1 MSRNARIVAIVLFLH
16 VGGLWALQAG
26 LLRRVAEVFVPAQ
39 IIAEMQEPQE
49 TPRPPAP
56 TPVKAQV
63 TPVQQ
68 AVPLAVAK
76 PAPEPSPIAP
86 APVEAAVNPVVAEK
100 AAVVAAV
107 AVVAPPAP
115 PKIEMPS
122 SDADYLN
129 NPRPPYPPMSKRLG
143 EQGEVVIR
151 TLIGADGTA
160 KEASILRSSGFDRL
174 DQTALATALKWRYV
188 PGKRAGVAE
197 SMWFNVPFNFVL
209 EKSPR

>member
-1 MSRNARIVAIVLFLH
+1 MMSRNARIVTIVLLLH
-16 VGGLWALQAG
+16 AGGLWALQAG

-39 IIAEMQEPQE
+39 IIVEMQDPVD
-49 TPRPPAP
+49 TPRPPTP

-86 APVEAAVNPVVAEK
+86 APVVETAVTPVVAEK
-100 AAVVAAV
+100 AVVVAA
-107 AVVAPPAP
+107 ATVVAPPAP
-115 PKIEMPS
+115 KIELPS

-129 NPRPPYPPMSKRLG
+129 NPKPPYPPISKRMG
-143 EQGEVVIR
+143 EQGKVVIR

-160 KEASILRSSGFDRL
+160 KEATIHQSSGFDRL
-174 DQTALATALKWRYV
+174 DQTALATARKWRYV

-197 SMWFNVPFNFVL
+197 AMWFNVPFTFVL
-209 EKSPR
+209 E